1 MGSDYAAPGFFP
13 PFARTDITAFSRRGE
28 HALQPFEPASGEAKS
43 NPQDGHERG
52 PSRALVWVG
61 VGLSIAGLGAAVAY
75 AVAKAMIGSRR
86 LPDDPTSQRIRDLI
100 DEANAL
106 LKTLDDQKHSA

>member
-1 MGSDYAAPGFFP
+1 M
-13 PFARTDITAFSRRGE
+13 
-28 HALQPFEPASGEAKS
+28 QPFEPASGEAPA
-43 NPQDGHERG
+43 NPQDGHEQT
-52 PSRALVWVG
+52 PSRALIWIG

-75 AVAKAMIGSRR
+75 AVAKAMVGSRR